1 MIHQNRRKELLS
13 QLDDGALVIIST
25 NPEQLRN
32 GDVHY
37 PFRPHSDF
45 WYLTGF
51 TEPQAVAVF
60 SKDTYTIF
68 LRDKDPAREIWD
80 GKRLGVSDAP
90 QALKADKAYSI
101 DELKTQLPKLIA
113 DATTLYYDFKP
124 CTLDDEIIQ
133 HLAKTQYQSL
143 ATYAHE
149 MRLIKDAGEIELMQ
163 KAADISVNA
172 HQLAMQQTHA
182 DLLEFE
188 VASVFDAEFRK
199 NNAEHA
205 YTPIV
210 AGGENA
216 CVLHYIEN
224 NKVLNDGDLLLIDA
238 GCEVE
243 GYASDITRTFPVNGT
258 FSKAQRQIYQIVLDA
273 QLAAIESIKPGVM
286 VVKPH
291 QIATHVIQQGLIDLG
306 ILQADGD
313 LSQFYMHGT
322 GHYLGLDVHDV
333 GTYQKNDQHR
343 QYETGMVTT
352 VEPGIYIRKDDKIN
366 PIYWGIGIRI
376 EDDVL
381 ITNNGNTVL
390 TGALVKE
397 IDDIESL
404 MRERNEY
411 TASN

>member
-13 QLDDGALVIIST
+13 QLDEGALVIIST

-124 CTLDDEIIQ
+124 CTLDDEIIAY
-133 HLAKTQYQSL
+133 LPKTQYQSL
-143 ATYAHE
+143 ASYVHE
-149 MRLIKDAGEIELMQ
+149 MRLIKSDGEIELMQ

-172 HQLAMQQTHA
+172 HQLAMQKTRA
-182 DLLEFE
+182 DLFEFE

-224 NKVLNDGDLLLIDA
+224 NKILNDGDLLLIDA

-258 FSKAQRQIYQIVLDA
+258 FSAAQRQIYQIVLDA
-273 QLAAIESIKPGVM
+273 QLAAIESIKPGVV

-291 QIATHVIQQGLIDLG
+291 QIATHVIQQGLVDLG

-333 GTYQKNDQHR
+333 GAYQKNDQHR
-343 QYETGMVTT
+343 QYEIGMVTT

-366 PIYWGIGIRI
+366 PIYWDIGIRI

-381 ITNNGNTVL
+381 ITNSGNTVL

-397 IDDIESL
+397 INDIESL
-404 MRERNEY
+404 MREK
-411 TASN
+411 

>member
-13 QLDDGALVIIST
+13 QLDEGALVIIST

-188 VASVFDAEFRK
+188 VASVFDTEFRK

-333 GTYQKNDQHR
+333 GAYQKNDQHR

-376 EDDVL
+376 EDDIL
-381 ITNNGNTVL
+381 ITNNGNTV
-390 TGALVKE
+390 
-397 IDDIESL
+397 
-404 MRERNEY
+404 
-411 TASN
+411 

>member
-13 QLDDGALVIIST
+13 QLDEGALVIIST

-124 CTLDDEIIQ
+124 CTLDDEIIAY
-133 HLAKTQYQSL
+133 LPKTQYQSL
-143 ATYAHE
+143 ASYVHE
-149 MRLIKDAGEIELMQ
+149 MRLIKSDGEIELMQ

-172 HQLAMQQTHA
+172 HQLAMQQTRA
-182 DLLEFE
+182 DLFEFE

-224 NKVLNDGDLLLIDA
+224 NKILNDGDLLLIDA

-258 FSKAQRQIYQIVLDA
+258 FSAAQRQIYQIVLDA

-291 QIATHVIQQGLIDLG
+291 QIATHVIQQGLVDLG

-333 GTYQKNDQHR
+333 GAYQKNDQHR
-343 QYETGMVTT
+343 QYEIGMVTT

-381 ITNNGNTVL
+381 ITNSGNTVL

-404 MRERNEY
+404 MREK
-411 TASN
+411 

>member
-13 QLDDGALVIIST
+13 RLDDGALVIIGT

-60 SKDTYTIF
+60 SKDTYTVF

-90 QALKADKAYSI
+90 QALKADEAYSI
-101 DELKTQLPKLIA
+101 NELKTQLPKLIVN
-113 DATTLYYDFKP
+113 ATGLYYDFKP
-124 CTLDDEIIQ
+124 CTLDDEIIE
-133 HLAKTQYQSL
+133 HLAKSKYQSL
-143 ATYAHE
+143 ATYIHE
-149 MRLIKDAGEIELMQ
+149 MRLIKGDEEVEFMQ
-163 KAADISVNA
+163 KAVNISVNA
-172 HQLAMQQTHA
+172 HQLAMHKTRA
-182 DLLEFE
+182 SLFEFE

-224 NKVLNDGDLLLIDA
+224 NKILNDGDLLLIDA

-258 FSKAQRQIYQIVLDA
+258 FSEAQRQIYQIVLDA

-286 VVKPH
+286 LVKPH

-333 GTYQKNDQHR
+333 GAYQKNDQHR
-343 QYETGMVTT
+343 QYEPGMVTT

-381 ITNNGNTVL
+381 ITNNGNKVL

-404 MRERNEY
+404 MREK
-411 TASN
+411 

>member
-13 QLDDGALVIIST
+13 QLNEGALVIIST

-68 LRDKDPAREIWD
+68 LRDKDLAREIWD

-90 QALKADKAYSI
+90 YTLKADKAYSV

-113 DATTLYYDFKP
+113 NATGLYYDFKP
-124 CTLDDEIIQ
+124 CTLDDEIIT

-143 ATYAHE
+143 ASYVHK
-149 MRLIKDAGEIELMQ
+149 MRLIKGGEEIELMQ
-163 KAADISVNA
+163 RAADISVNA

-182 DLLEFE
+182 GLFEFE

-199 NNAEHA
+199 NNTEHA

-224 NKVLNDGDLLLIDA
+224 NKVLNNGDLLLIDA

-258 FSKAQRQIYQIVLDA
+258 FSDAQRQIYQIVLDA
-273 QLAAIESIKPGVM
+273 QLAAIESIKPDVM

-291 QIATHVIQQGLIDLG
+291 QIATHVIQQGLIGLG

-333 GTYQKNDQHR
+333 GAYQKNDQHR
-343 QYETGMVTT
+343 HYEPGMVTT

-381 ITNNGNTVL
+381 ITNIGNKVL

-404 MRERNEY
+404 MREK
-411 TASN
+411 

>member
-182 DLLEFE
+182 DLFEFE

-333 GTYQKNDQHR
+333 GAYQKNDQHR

-404 MRERNEY
+404 MREK
-411 TASN
+411 

>member
-13 QLDDGALVIIST
+13 QLDEGALVIIST

-101 DELKTQLPKLIA
+101 DELKIQLPKLIA

-124 CTLDDEIIQ
+124 CTLDDEIIAY
-133 HLAKTQYQSL
+133 LPKTQYQSL
-143 ATYAHE
+143 ASYVHE
-149 MRLIKDAGEIELMQ
+149 MRLIKSDGEIELMQ

-172 HQLAMQQTHA
+172 HQLAMQQTRA
-182 DLLEFE
+182 DLFEFE

-224 NKVLNDGDLLLIDA
+224 NKILNDGDLLLIDA

-258 FSKAQRQIYQIVLDA
+258 FSAAQRQIYQIVLDA

-291 QIATHVIQQGLIDLG
+291 QIATHVIQQGLVDLG

-333 GTYQKNDQHR
+333 GAYQKNDQHR
-343 QYETGMVTT
+343 QYEIGMVTT

-366 PIYWGIGIRI
+366 PVYWGIGIRI

-381 ITNNGNTVL
+381 ITNSGNTVL

-404 MRERNEY
+404 MREK
-411 TASN
+411 

>member
-1 MIHQNRRKELLS
+1 MIHQKRRTALLE
-13 QLDDGALVIIST
+13 QLDDGAVVIVST

-51 TEPQAVAVF
+51 TEPQAIAVF

-80 GKRLGVSDAP
+80 GKRLGISGAP
-90 QALKADKAYSI
+90 QALKADEAYAI
-101 DELKTQLPKLIA
+101 DDIKHKLPLLIA

-124 CTLDDEIIQ
+124 CALDDEIIEI
-133 HLAKTQYQSL
+133 LAKTNYQSL

-149 MRLIKDAGEIELMQ
+149 MRLIKDKSEVKLMQ
-163 KAADISVNA
+163 KAADISVAA
-172 HQLAMQQTHA
+172 HQLAMQKTQA
-182 DLLEFE
+182 DLFEFE
-188 VASVFDAEFRK
+188 VASIFDAEFRK
-199 NNAEHA
+199 NNTEHA

-238 GCEVE
+238 GCEVQ
-243 GYASDITRTFPVNGT
+243 GYASDITRTFPVNGV
-258 FSKAQRQIYQIVLDA
+258 FSKAQRQVYQIVLDA
-273 QLAAIESIKPGVM
+273 QLAAIESIKPSVM

-291 QIATHVIQQGLIDLG
+291 QIATQVIQQGLIDLG

-333 GTYQKNDQHR
+333 GAYQKNKQHR
-343 QYETGMVTT
+343 QYEAGMVTT

-381 ITNNGNTVL
+381 ITDNGNKVL
-390 TGALVKE
+390 TEALVKE

-404 MRERNEY
+404 MREK
-411 TASN
+411 

>member
-13 QLDDGALVIIST
+13 QLDDGALVIVST

-51 TEPQAVAVF
+51 TEPGTVAVF
-60 SKDTYTIF
+60 SKESYTIF

-90 QALKADKAYSI
+90 QALKADKAYAI
-101 DELKTQLPKLIA
+101 DELKVQLPKLIA
-113 DATTLYYDFKP
+113 NATSVHYDFKP
-124 CTLDDEIIQ
+124 CTLDDEIIEI
-133 HLAKTQYQSL
+133 LAKTNYQSL
-143 ATYAHE
+143 AKHVHE
-149 MRLIKDAGEIELMQ
+149 MRLIKDDSEVGLMQ
-163 KAADISVNA
+163 KAADISVAA
-172 HQLAMQQTHA
+172 HQLTMQQTKA
-182 DLLEFE
+182 DLFE
-188 VASVFDAEFRK
+188 YEIASIFDAEFRK
-199 NNAEHA
+199 NNTEHA

-210 AGGENA
+210 AGGKNA

-243 GYASDITRTFPVNGT
+243 GYASDVTRTFPVNGT

-291 QIATHVIQQGLIDLG
+291 QIATQIIQKGLIDLG
-306 ILQADGD
+306 ILQVGGD

-322 GHYLGLDVHDV
+322 GHYLGMDVHDV
-333 GTYQKNDQHR
+333 GAYQKDEQHR
-343 QYETGMVTT
+343 QYEIGMVTT

-366 PIYWGIGIRI
+366 PIYWNIGIRI

-404 MRERNEY
+404 MREK
-411 TASN
+411 

>member
-13 QLDDGALVIIST
+13 QLDEGALVIIST

-333 GTYQKNDQHR
+333 GAYQKNDQHR

-404 MRERNEY
+404 MREK
-411 TASN
+411 